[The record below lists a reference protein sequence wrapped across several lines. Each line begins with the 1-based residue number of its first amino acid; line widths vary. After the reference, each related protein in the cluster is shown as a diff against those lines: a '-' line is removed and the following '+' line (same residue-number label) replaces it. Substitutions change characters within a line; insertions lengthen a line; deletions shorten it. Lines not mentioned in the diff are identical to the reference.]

1 MDIKIKGITKE
12 ILANALEQAKKARMQ
27 VLDVMEKQIAEPR
40 KEVSKYAPK
49 TLTFTINPNK
59 IKDVI
64 GKGGEMITK
73 IILEASNVKA
83 VTDVNAVKVDLED
96 DGRVIIYHSDQDIID
111 KTAQMI
117 KDVVREVEDGKIY
130 NGKVVKVEDFGCF
143 VELWPGCEGLV
154 HVSHLAQEH
163 VDKPSDVVKVGDDII
178 VKSLGYD
185 KKGRLNLS
193 RKEALK

>member
-12 ILANALEQAKKARMQ
+12 ILKEALEQAKKARMEI
-27 VLDVMEKQIAEPR
+27 LDVMEKQIAEPR

-49 TLTFTINPNK
+49 TCIFMINPDK

-73 IILEASNVKA
+73 IICEASNVTS
-83 VTDVNAVKVDLED
+83 VTDINAVKVDLED
-96 DGRVIIYHSDQDIID
+96 DGKVIIYHYDQEIID
-111 KTAQMI
+111 KTAEMI
-117 KDVVREVEDGKIY
+117 KSIVREVEDGKIY
-130 NGKVVKVEDFGCF
+130 KGKVVKVEDFGCF

-154 HVSHLAQEH
+154 HVSKLAEER
-163 VDKPSDVVKVGDDII
+163 VEKASDVVKVGDEIL

-185 KKGRLNLS
+185 KKGRLKQRNQES
-193 RKEALK
+193 TF